1 MVPNRQAYCPRIS
14 INTINVQMKDVP
26 KKGYT
31 LYNPA
36 QNEKFT
42 KKILFLEHPVHHFFL
57 HLLRSGNEF
66 DQVLKHLF
74 NLNSECEDD
83 GFQIFPVSLSYFL

>member
-1 MVPNRQAYCPRIS
+1 MSQKKDIHY
-14 INTINVQMKDVP
+14 TILLKMK
-26 KKGYT
+26 
-31 LYNPA
+31 
-36 QNEKFT
+36 KFR
-42 KKILFLEHPVHHFFL
+42 KKILFLEHPVLHFFL

-83 GFQIFPVSLSYFL
+83 GFQIFPVSLRYFL